1 MKKVVSLLLAMVLA
15 CGMSMTALAGE
26 AAIRTTVPER
36 HTVTVEA
43 DGGKVITDNKV
54 CGDTVLIER
63 QKEQTWWIVPDGGK
77 ELDKLYYNG
86 EDVTGQMAGS
96 TFTAP
101 ALIGDAALK
110 AVFEDAEASAGDGY
124 TVGGTITDEDDH
136 PIPGATVDIG
146 GYTGTTDEDGSFN
159 IPDVP
164 PGTYPVVITDENGNI
179 IGIGEITLGQ
189 PGDDGPTVAEDEN
202 GNPVITPGTGNTNI
216 DLTIVVNGD
225 GSIGLEDVDAYTRD
239 ENLNNPETVTA
250 PAEDGS
256 AAVTLEDGTKIT
268 VTGITEDGLWLV
280 VRPITDPELVAW
292 FEKCV
297 APYGTHIY
305 PMDIYFVDSRG
316 VRTEISG
323 TITVT
328 VETRKDYSEPIV
340 CDVAPDGAVTVMESR
355 VSGKEISFRTDHN
368 SYYVLAEKVP
378 GTANTQPGSSGGT
391 GSSDGTGSSGGTGS
405 SDGTG
410 SSGGTGSSDGTGSS
424 GKTDGHSPQTGDIS
438 DPHSW
443 SIMMLLGCC
452 GLVGCILFSR
462 KKKQDED

>member
-1 MKKVVSLLLAMVLA
+1 MKKVVALLLALVLA
-15 CGMSMTALAGE
+15 CGMSMTAFAGE

-54 CGDTVLIER
+54 CGETVLVER

-101 ALIGDAALK
+101 ALTDDAALK
-110 AVFEDAEASAGDGY
+110 AVFGDAGASAEDGC
-124 TVGGTITDEDDH
+124 TVGGTITDKDGN
-136 PIPGATVDIG
+136 PLPGVTVEIG
-146 GYTGTTDEDGSFN
+146 GNTGITDEDGNFI

-164 PGTYPVVITDENGNI
+164 HGTYPVVITDENGNI
-179 IGIGEITLGQ
+179 IGIGEITIEQ
-189 PGDDGPTVAEDEN
+189 PEEDGPTVAEDEN
-202 GNPVITPGTGNTNI
+202 GNPVITPGTDDTNI

-239 ENLNNPETVTA
+239 ENLDDPETVTA

-268 VTGITEDGLWLV
+268 VTGITEGGLWLV
-280 VRPITDPELVAW
+280 VRPITDEELVVW

-316 VRTEISG
+316 VRTEITG

-328 VETRKDYSEPIV
+328 VKTLRDYSEPIV
-340 CDVAPDGAVTVMESR
+340 CYVAPDGAVAVMESS
-355 VSGKEISFRTDHN
+355 VSGKEITFQTDHN

-391 GSSDGTGSSGGTGS
+391 GSSDGTGSSG
-405 SDGTG
+405 
-410 SSGGTGSSDGTGSS
+410 
-424 GKTDGHSPQTGDIS
+424 KTNGHSPQTGDIS
-438 DPHSW
+438 NPW
-443 SIMMLLGCC
+443 LWGAMMLLGCC